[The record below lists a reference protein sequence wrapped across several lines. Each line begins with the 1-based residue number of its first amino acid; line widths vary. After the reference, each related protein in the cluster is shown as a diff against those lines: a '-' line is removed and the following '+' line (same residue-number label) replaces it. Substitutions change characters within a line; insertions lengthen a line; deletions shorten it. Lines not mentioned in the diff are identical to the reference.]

1 MINRRSVMSHDNDVL
16 EKRIRRLE
24 SQNRRIKW
32 FGIVFVA
39 FAMAS
44 TVWAQK
50 AGTTA
55 MQAQKFELRDD
66 AGQLRADLA
75 ILNGEPVLS
84 FYDKNGGSESFID
97 GDQFTIFKKGG
108 GEADIQAAFGAH
120 GLSFEDGHDR
130 VFVSL
135 RGDEKDQTGK
145 LQLNDYHHK
154 TYAGVTP
161 ADLSKLHSDKT
172 R

>member
-1 MINRRSVMSHDNDVL
+1 MSHDIERL
-16 EKRIRRLE
+16 ETRIRRLE
-24 SQNRRIKW
+24 SQNRRLKW
-32 FGIVFVA
+32 IGILVA
-39 FAMAS
+39 VLAMAS

-50 AGTTA
+50 AGTPA

-66 AGQLRADLA
+66 AGKLRADLA

-135 RGDEKDQTGK
+135 RGDEENQTGK
-145 LQLNDYHHK
+145 LQLNDYRHK
-154 TYAGVTP
+154 TFSGVTP
-161 ADLSKLHSDKT
+161 ADLSKLQPE
-172 R
+172 RAR